1 MKNQKL
7 CSGFGQYHTDKRG
20 LTYETITLEKIIAV
34 IEAPTSVAKE
44 TAQWFIPSNL
54 LTREATK
61 QRENGEYYA
70 VWCDIDKHT
79 ELDAIK
85 AVLAN
90 LLCEYAIYS
99 SRSATIEHQKWRVI
113 IPFNEP
119 ATATQWQQVSAIIN
133 DKLEAVGIEPDRAS
147 ERVNQLCYLP
157 NRGEFYEFHIENNH
171 APLNWFESFKTELL
185 EKENQAIVEK
195 QRIDQQYEQSR
206 LKAVARMASGGKSPI
221 TAYNAA
227 YPVEQSLE
235 FYGYK
240 RVGNKWISPNSESG
254 NAGVIVKNGR
264 WISSHTS
271 DAGIGKETK
280 SGGTSGDAFDLFCYY
295 EYGNVKNRALKAAG
309 DMFTTNDGVTLTKA
323 NQRAYMEQNAPVS
336 DSPILYAPT
345 NDFSQPV
352 ALDDAT
358 DWEAK
363 LLEVV
368 EKFNE
373 RHAVVLLETKT
384 MVMTTTKNKE
394 GRDEFKYITT
404 ENFIK
409 LHMNQFIKVGVTD
422 KGKDIVKNHPTAWL
436 EHWNRREFKD
446 GVVFE
451 PSHYANGIETP
462 ATIYG
467 NKLNLWRGYSVE
479 PKQGDWQRID
489 THIKDVICNCDVECV
504 EYLYNWIARC
514 LQYPEKT
521 GQVAVA
527 LKGEKGSGKGTVCN
541 FINSIFGQHGL
552 QITNAKHLVGH
563 FNAHLADCCFL
574 FADEAF
580 FAGDRQ
586 HENILKTLIT
596 EPTVMIERKG
606 IDATSQPN
614 RLKIMMAS
622 NNDWIA
628 PASKDERRY
637 FVLDVLSE
645 KIGNTDYF
653 NALHR
658 DINNPDI
665 QAAFLFDMLRRDIS
679 KFNVSKVPDT
689 TALKHQ
695 REQSLDSFGKYWI
708 DVLQR
713 GYIYQSQHGLDA
725 LHEWIDEPSVELI
738 KRGYVQWCNT
748 NKIDQHRIVSSKK
761 YGSYLTAWYGD
772 KKRKLNVNGVLRGET
787 IKGEPDIS
795 KGQTY
800 FYAVGS
806 QSEAINL
813 FCEVEKLDAEKLLI

>member
-1 MKNQKL
+1 MKNTNL
-7 CSGFGQYHTDKRG
+7 CSGFGQFHTDKHG
-20 LTYETITLEKIIAV
+20 KPYESITLEQIVTV
-34 IEAPTSVAKE
+34 IKTPNSVAKE
-44 TAQWFIPSNL
+44 SAQWFIPSNL
-54 LTREATK
+54 LTREASK
-61 QRENGEYYA
+61 QRENGTYYA

-90 LLCEYAIYS
+90 LLCDYAIYS
-99 SRSATIEHQKWRVI
+99 SRSATVEHQKWRVI

-119 ATATQWQQVSAIIN
+119 ANATQWQQVSAILN
-133 DKLEAVGIEPDRAS
+133 DKLEAAGIEPDRAS

-157 NRGEFYEFHIENNH
+157 NRGDFYEFHIEQSH
-171 APLNWFESFKTELL
+171 APFNWLESFKTELL
-185 EKENQAIVEK
+185 EKENQAIAEQ
-195 QRIDQQYEQSR
+195 QRLEHDREQSR

-221 TAYNAA
+221 TAFNAA

-254 NAGVIVKNGR
+254 NAGVTVKNGR

-295 EYGNVKNRALKAAG
+295 EYGNNRNRALKAAG
-309 DMFTTNDGVTLTKA
+309 DMFTTNDGVTLTKS

-336 DSPILYAPT
+336 DNAPTT

-352 ALDDAT
+352 DDAT
-358 DWEAK
+358 DWETE

-404 ENFIK
+404 ENFTK
-409 LHMNQFIKVGVTD
+409 LHMNHFIKTGVTE

-451 PSHYANGIETP
+451 PSRYANGIETP

-504 EYLYNWIARC
+504 EYFYNWIARC

-527 LKGEKGSGKGTVCN
+527 LKGEKGTGKGTVCN

-637 FVLDVLSE
+637 FVLDVSSE

-695 REQSLDSFGKYWI
+695 REQSLDSFGKYWL

-713 GYIYQSQHGLDA
+713 GYIYQSQHGNDDFYNWLA
-725 LHEWIDEPSVELI
+725 EPSVELI
-738 KRGYVQWCNT
+738 KRGYSQWCNA
-748 NKIDQHRIVSSKK
+748 NKIDQHRIISPNKM
-761 YGSYLTAWYGD
+761 GSHLTSWYGE
-772 KKRKLNVNGVLRGET
+772 KKRKLNVNGFLRGET
-787 IKGEPDIS
+787 VKGELDMS

-800 FYAVGS
+800 LYAVGS
-806 QSEAINL
+806 QHEAIEL
-813 FCEVEKLDAEKLLI
+813 FCGFEKLDAEKLIK